1 MRRAEDPCTVG
12 DCHLSLVSQTPLGN
26 EGPNSCRSESPGNA
40 TAAFYGSGL
49 CWQTAVTIE
58 SAEPLFHASALI
70 QPVVPK
76 GISISEPLA
85 TDNVLGPGV
94 APVCVGLI
102 GVL

>member
-1 MRRAEDPCTVG
+1 MCRAEDPCTAG
-12 DCHLSLVSQTPLGN
+12 DFHSSLVSQTLLGN
-26 EGPNSCRSESPGNA
+26 EGSNSCRSESRGNA

-49 CWQTAVTIE
+49 CWQTTVTIE
-58 SAEPLFHASALI
+58 SAEPLFQASALI

-85 TDNVLGPGV
+85 TDNVYGPGV